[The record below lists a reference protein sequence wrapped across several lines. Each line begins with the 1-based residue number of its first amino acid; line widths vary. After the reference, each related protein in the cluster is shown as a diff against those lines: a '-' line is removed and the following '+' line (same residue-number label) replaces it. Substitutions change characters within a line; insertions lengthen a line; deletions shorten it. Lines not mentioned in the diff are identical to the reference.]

1 MADQELGLILKTKS
15 DVPEAMGKASRA
27 VVSFAKQTEDIQRKF
42 STAFKD
48 IALSFVAPLVIFNS
62 VVNSISAS
70 IAQAKQDAKDAL
82 DFAAKGESKFLSE
95 TTTASAREAKR
106 ANQEALDIKNAK
118 LAKQAI
124 AEAHM
129 ENDSGFLGFGGEAD
143 KALRQFEKEGEGKG
157 FLENMR
163 RGLKTSM
170 MFFGISSMSKDSEMQ
185 DLLTRRALDRSPN
198 IARPEDNT
206 KKIAEATKELTELR
220 QFANR
225 SKPGEISGYG
235 NVIGVGSNI
244 AIEMAQMQIDELKR
258 HTELLQM
265 IATKESVAAVD
276 FSKGDKSTAAPSR
289 AKLLSGK

>member
-1 MADQELGLILKTKS
+1 MADQELGVKIRTDS
-15 DVPEAMGKASRA
+15 DVPQAMEKAKSA
-27 VVSFAKQTEDIQRKF
+27 TVSFAKQTEDIQKKF

-62 VVNSISAS
+62 IVNSISAS

-82 DFAAKGESKFLSE
+82 DFAAKGESKFLGES
-95 TTTASAREAKR
+95 TIASAREAKR
-106 ANQEALDIKNAK
+106 ANQEALDIKNAR

-129 ENDSGFLGFGGEAD
+129 ENDTGVLGFGGEAD
-143 KALRQFEKEGEGKG
+143 KALAQFSKEGEGKS
-157 FLENMR
+157 FLENVR
-163 RGLKTSM
+163 RGLKSSM
-170 MFFGISSMSKDSEMQ
+170 MFLGISSMSKDAEMQ
-185 DLLTRRALDRSPN
+185 DVLTRRALERSPN

-206 KKIAEATKELTELR
+206 KKIAEATKELADLKS
-220 QFANR
+220 FAGR
-225 SKPGEISGYG
+225 SKPGEVGGYG

-265 IATKESVAAVD
+265 IATKEAAVSD
-276 FSKGDKSTAAPSR
+276 FSKGDKSVAAPSR